1 MRLRVD
7 RSRREEERG
16 HHVGSWC
23 QCVSTVTVYVLW
35 FPKMAGS
42 ICKRVMVILGYL
54 GVNVAVCCR

>member
-1 MRLRVD
+1 MWVH
-7 RSRREEERG
+7 G
-16 HHVGSWC
+16 
-23 QCVSTVTVYVLW
+23 VSVYLLLWYCVLW